1 MKTISC
7 LIKILLK
14 NDIKNR
20 LELLAKS
27 DNGMNNALK
36 YIKIC
41 NNDSEMFHK
50 EEFHVKT
57 INNFFFN
64 IFCEY
69 IDFDNSYE
77 RNCYIKFMKC
87 MSQIIGT
94 NILFNSQRLSAR
106 IRQKRKRNKIKVSD
120 KKLIFWTLKINEL
133 ISQSNYEE
141 QLLGHE
147 GYQEYKLFNFL
158 RTTIPLIHRFFFP
171 TEYTATSLPKQLFSF
186 CKLMKIEKIFCSI
199 ENARQPLN

>member
-7 LIKILLK
+7 LIEILSMK
-14 NDIKNR
+14 DIKNW

-41 NNDSEMFHK
+41 NNDSEMFYK
-50 EEFHVKT
+50 EGIYVKVM
-57 INNFFFN
+57 NNFFFN

-69 IDFDNSYE
+69 IGFDKPYE

-106 IRQKRKRNKIKVSD
+106 R
-120 KKLIFWTLKINEL
+120 T
-133 ISQSNYEE
+133 ISQFNYEE

-147 GYQEYKLFNFL
+147 GYQKYKLFNFL
-158 RTTIPLIHRFFFP
+158 RTTIPLNHRFFFP
-171 TEYTATSLPKQLFSF
+171 TEYTATLLPKQLFF
-186 CKLMKIEKIFCSI
+186 L
-199 ENARQPLN
+199 L